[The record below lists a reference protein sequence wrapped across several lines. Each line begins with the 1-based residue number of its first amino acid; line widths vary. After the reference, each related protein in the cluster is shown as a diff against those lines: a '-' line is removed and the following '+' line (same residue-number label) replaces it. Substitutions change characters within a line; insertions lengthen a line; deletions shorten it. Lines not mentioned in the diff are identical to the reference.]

1 MTWFRIPMVWQM
13 YGRLDVEADSLQ
25 EAMEYALGPEAPLP
39 EGSYLDDSVEIDETV
54 YELNS
59 AMKVRLKM
67 RKEMPMDR
75 LRQMTILHFN
85 GG

>member
-25 EAMEYALGPEAPLP
+25 EAIEYALGPESPLP

-59 AMKVRLKM
+59 ACESAPENVQRDANRSYEANDDLG
-67 RKEMPMDR
+67 
-75 LRQMTILHFN
+75 F
-85 GG
+85 

>member
-25 EAMEYALGPEAPLP
+25 EAIEYALGPESPLP

-59 AMKVRLKM
+59 AHESVTENAQR
-67 RKEMPMDR
+67 DA
-75 LRQMTILHFN
+75 N
-85 GG
+85 GSSEANDDLAF

>member
-1 MTWFRIPMVWQM
+1 M
-13 YGRLDVEADSLQ
+13 L
-25 EAMEYALGPEAPLP
+25 LGPESPLP

-59 AMKVRLKM
+59 ARESAPEM

>member
-25 EAMEYALGPEAPLP
+25 EAIEYALGPESPLP

-59 AMKVRLKM
+59 ACESAAENAQR
-67 RKEMPMDR
+67 DA
-75 LRQMTILHFN
+75 N
-85 GG
+85 GSSEANDDLGF

>member
-25 EAMEYALGPEAPLP
+25 EAIEYALGPESPLP

-59 AMKVRLKM
+59 ACESAPENAQR
-67 RKEMPMDR
+67 DA
-75 LRQMTILHFN
+75 N
-85 GG
+85 GSSEANGDLAF

>member
-1 MTWFRIPMVWQM
+1 MTWFRIPMIWQM

-25 EAMEYALGPEAPLP
+25 EAIEYALGPESPLP

-59 AMKVRLKM
+59 ARESAPENAQ
-67 RKEMPMDR
+67 RDA
-75 LRQMTILHFN
+75 N
-85 GG
+85 GSSEANDDLAF

>member
-25 EAMEYALGPEAPLP
+25 EAIEYALGPESPLP
-39 EGSYLDDSVEIDETV
+39 EGSYLDDSVDIDETV

-59 AMKVRLKM
+59 AHESAPENAQR
-67 RKEMPMDR
+67 DA
-75 LRQMTILHFN
+75 N
-85 GG
+85 GSSEANDDLAF

>member
-25 EAMEYALGPEAPLP
+25 EAIEYALGPESPLP

-59 AMKVRLKM
+59 ACESVPENVQR
-67 RKEMPMDR
+67 DA
-75 LRQMTILHFN
+75 N
-85 GG
+85 GSSEANDDLAF

>member
-25 EAMEYALGPEAPLP
+25 EAIEYALGPESPLP

-59 AMKVRLKM
+59 ACESAPENAQR
-67 RKEMPMDR
+67 DA
-75 LRQMTILHFN
+75 N
-85 GG
+85 GSSEANDDLGF

>member
-25 EAMEYALGPEAPLP
+25 EAIEYALGPESPLP
-39 EGSYLDDSVEIDETV
+39 EGSYLDDSVEIDEPCMSSTLHV
-54 YELNS
+54 
-59 AMKVRLKM
+59 KVRLKM

>member
-1 MTWFRIPMVWQM
+1 MTWFRIPMIWQM

-25 EAMEYALGPEAPLP
+25 EAIEYALGPESPLP

-59 AMKVRLKM
+59 ACKSAPENVQR
-67 RKEMPMDR
+67 DA
-75 LRQMTILHFN
+75 N
-85 GG
+85 GSSEANDDLGF

>member
-1 MTWFRIPMVWQM
+1 MTWFRIPMIWQM

-25 EAMEYALGPEAPLP
+25 EAIEYALGPESPLP

-59 AMKVRLKM
+59 ACESVPENVQR
-67 RKEMPMDR
+67 DA
-75 LRQMTILHFN
+75 N
-85 GG
+85 GSSEANDDLGF

>member
-1 MTWFRIPMVWQM
+1 MTWFRIPMIWQM

-25 EAMEYALGPEAPLP
+25 EAIEYALGPESPLP

-59 AMKVRLKM
+59 ACESVPENVQR
-67 RKEMPMDR
+67 DA
-75 LRQMTILHFN
+75 N
-85 GG
+85 GSSEANDDLAF

>member
-25 EAMEYALGPEAPLP
+25 EAIEYALGPESPLP

-59 AMKVRLKM
+59 ACESVPENVQR
-67 RKEMPMDR
+67 DA
-75 LRQMTILHFN
+75 N
-85 GG
+85 GSSEANDDLGF

>member
-25 EAMEYALGPEAPLP
+25 EAIEYALGPESPLP

-54 YELNS
+54 YELVS
-59 AMKVRLKM
+59 VR
-67 RKEMPMDR
+67 R
-75 LRQMTILHFN
+75 
-85 GG
+85 

>member
-1 MTWFRIPMVWQM
+1 MTWFRIPMIWQM

-25 EAMEYALGPEAPLP
+25 EAIEYALGPESPLP

-59 AMKVRLKM
+59 ACESVPENAQR
-67 RKEMPMDR
+67 DA
-75 LRQMTILHFN
+75 N
-85 GG
+85 GSSEANDDLGF

>member
-25 EAMEYALGPEAPLP
+25 EAIEYALGPESPLP

-54 YELNS
+54 YEFNS
-59 AMKVRLKM
+59 AHESAPENAQR
-67 RKEMPMDR
+67 DA
-75 LRQMTILHFN
+75 N
-85 GG
+85 GSEANDDLAF